1 MDQAQNDATL
11 KYQIQIKLLRGIKK
25 LLNDNI
31 SVVTTNGS
39 NLCYT
44 ILVDQEREECFQD
57 ALVFYL
63 DENEREIF
71 AQFDSSFEDNC
82 KRYFK
87 EKWLE
92 LLDEFNEKFEKI
104 KIQNGSFKEACR
116 TLLTYRNPVTT
127 DEYIK
132 DIIQTFYEENNQDD
146 DSYHRATHFV
156 QYSNERLHSR
166 DFIDIPSDIVELYW
180 EKLDEKWCKNVTQS
194 TVLNPVN
201 VVYDEETHEQSILH
215 LHDEIYNTL
224 VLDEIA
230 YHLTKKTDMFI
241 DELFDLI
248 QE

>member
-87 EKWLE
+87 EKMV
-92 LLDEFNEKFEKI
+92 
-104 KIQNGSFKEACR
+104 G
-116 TLLTYRNPVTT
+116 TLG
-127 DEYIK
+127 
-132 DIIQTFYEENNQDD
+132 
-146 DSYHRATHFV
+146 
-156 QYSNERLHSR
+156 
-166 DFIDIPSDIVELYW
+166 
-180 EKLDEKWCKNVTQS
+180 
-194 TVLNPVN
+194 
-201 VVYDEETHEQSILH
+201 
-215 LHDEIYNTL
+215 
-224 VLDEIA
+224 
-230 YHLTKKTDMFI
+230 
-241 DELFDLI
+241 
-248 QE
+248 